1 MVHSS
6 FQGYVF
12 IIMKSIY
19 IRPMYCFL
27 IESKD
32 MSSLYSYN
40 DLMKLISKFQ
50 DFIVREFSIYTLA
63 PFEQLGLIV
72 LGGISGH
79 RLRVNV

>member
-1 MVHSS
+1 M
-6 FQGYVF
+6 
-12 IIMKSIY
+12 
-19 IRPMYCFL
+19 FL

-50 DFIVREFSIYTLA
+50 DFIVREFLIYTLA
-63 PFEQLGLIV
+63 PFAQMGLIV
-72 LGGISGH
+72 LGGISGR